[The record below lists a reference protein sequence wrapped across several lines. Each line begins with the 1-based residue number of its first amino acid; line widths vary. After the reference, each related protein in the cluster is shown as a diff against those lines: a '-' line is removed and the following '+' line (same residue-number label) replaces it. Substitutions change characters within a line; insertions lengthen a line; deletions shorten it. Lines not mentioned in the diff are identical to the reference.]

1 MLLKDISIRKK
12 LTRVILLIISVVLVV
27 TSVTFLVYEWYAY
40 RKNTREKLST
50 VGKIVA
56 ANSTAAL
63 AFEDKEGAREI
74 LLAFREEPRIV
85 RAALYNNEGKLFAFY
100 SKNLSTDAFPTR
112 LDKDGY
118 YFIHSRLEG
127 FEPVLQDKKRLGTL
141 YMQSDQQAM
150 YKRFGLLA
158 FVMAISIILSLALTF
173 ILSNILQRHIS
184 KPILALADTARIISD
199 QKDYTVRAVR
209 TSRDEV
215 GNLTEAFNTMLD
227 EINKQ
232 NRKLN
237 EFNSDLEQKV
247 KNRTEQLEIAN
258 KELESFSY
266 SISHD
271 LRAPLRGIV
280 GFATILEEDYNDKLD
295 EEGKRILSVIKNNTL
310 KMGRLID
317 DLLMFSRMSRQDIVR
332 DTIDTNKMVR
342 DVIAE
347 NVTGSNHINWV
358 ISDLP
363 ELHGDMNAVRQVW
376 VNLVSNAIKYSS
388 TQDHPQIEVSYYADA
403 GSGQPVFFVRDNGV
417 GFDEKY
423 KDKLFNVFQRLHRE
437 EDFEGTGIG
446 LAIVRKIV
454 SKHGGKVWAAGQL
467 NKGACF
473 YFTIP
478 Q

>member
-1 MLLKDISIRKK
+1 
-12 LTRVILLIISVVLVV
+12 VILLIISVVLVV
-27 TSVTFLVYEWYAY
+27 TSATFLIYEWYAY
-40 RKNTREKLST
+40 RKNTTEKISEI
-50 VGKIVA
+50 GKIVA

-63 AFEDKEGAREI
+63 AFEDSEGAQEI
-74 LLAFREEPRIV
+74 LSALKGEPRII
-85 RAALYNNEGKLFAFY
+85 RAALYNNKGELFASY
-100 SKNLSTDAFPTR
+100 SKNELRDTFPTR
-112 LDKDGY
+112 LGKDGY
-118 YFIHSRLEG
+118 YFMHSRLEG
-127 FEPVLQDKKRLGTL
+127 FEPVLQDEKRLGTL

-150 YKRFGLLA
+150 YERFGLLA
-158 FVMAISIILSLALTF
+158 FVMAIAIVLSLALTF
-173 ILSNILQRHIS
+173 ILSNIMQRHIS

-215 GNLTEAFNTMLD
+215 GKLTEAFNNMLD

-232 NRKLN
+232 NKALN
-237 EFNSDLEQKV
+237 EFNSDLEQKI
-247 KNRTEQLEIAN
+247 KNRTEQLELAN
-258 KELESFSY
+258 RELESFSY

-280 GFATILEEDYNDKLD
+280 GFATILEEDYNNKLD
-295 EEGKRILSVIKNNTL
+295 EEGRRVLSVIKNNTL

-317 DLLMFSRMSRQDIVR
+317 DLLTFSRMSRQDIVR

-342 DVIAE
+342 DVIDEHATE
-347 NVTGSNHINWV
+347 SNHINW
-358 ISDLP
+358 IIGDLP
-363 ELHGDMNAVRQVW
+363 ELRGDMNAMRQVW

-388 TQDHPQIEVSYYADA
+388 TQDQPQIEVSYYADA
-403 GSGQPVFFVRDNGV
+403 VDKQSVFFVRDNGV

-454 SKHGGKVWAAGQL
+454 SKHDGKVWATGQL